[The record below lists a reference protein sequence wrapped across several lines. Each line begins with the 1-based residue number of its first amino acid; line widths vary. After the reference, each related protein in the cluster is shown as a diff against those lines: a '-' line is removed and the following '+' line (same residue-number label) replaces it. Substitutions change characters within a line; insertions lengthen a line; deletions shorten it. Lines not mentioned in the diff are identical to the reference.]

1 MMELRGG
8 ARRRG
13 RGLRYN
19 TAVASRW
26 RAFYARLGWIEKLF
40 LLFLAAYL
48 LFRLVMPGNPLRSVA
63 QLGATFLGVAVAVK
77 LARAGI
83 KKAIWRLRNRL
94 IVAYLFIAVVPVV
107 LILVLVGLSGYSLTG
122 QIAVYLVSTELER
135 RAESLIGPAEGLL
148 STPPAERA
156 DRIRW
161 MAPYLEHR
169 YPGLEVLLRDR
180 GEWRYPESSRLAA
193 PPPGWTMD
201 HGLLRKDGR
210 LHIWAHVVRGQAEA
224 VLTAPLSKELL
235 GNLATDLG
243 QVTFLPPLPAE
254 EQPRD
259 RRASQ
264 RSIRG
269 GGDVQ
274 LGAVPPPANRFDVE
288 VTWFSL
294 TPVAVWE
301 SPGQKLDGTL
311 AVASR
316 PWAVLRTLFVE
327 HVEVMR
333 GIWFWFFLAV
343 ASMLLLVE
351 LVSLV
356 IGVSLSRTITG
367 AVHNLYEGTQKV
379 MQGDFSHR
387 IEVRGNDQL
396 AELGGSFNRMNENL
410 ERLVRVEKERERL
423 QSELE
428 IAREVQNQLY
438 PRTIPALRTLELT
451 AACNP
456 ARTVSGDYYDYL
468 NLHEERVAI
477 AIGDVAGKGI
487 SAALLMATVQ
497 SSLRTQIRACLEA
510 AAAAGASGGRSA
522 HDAMP
527 TSRLVSQLNQQ
538 LYAFTSAEKF
548 ATFYFGVY
556 DDESG
561 VLTYTNAGHPPPI
574 LIRKGEALRL
584 ETNGMVVGAFPFAEY
599 GESRIELL
607 SGDLLVC
614 FTDGITEPENE
625 YGEMFGEDS
634 LVQVLRKNYARET
647 PDIIRSV
654 MESVAQWTNSPELQ
668 DDMTLLVA
676 RRR

>member
-1 MMELRGG
+1 MGTPR
-8 ARRRG
+8 APSRSRR
-13 RGLRYN
+13 LRYN
-19 TAVASRW
+19 TAVASLW
-26 RAFYARLGWIEKLF
+26 RALYRKLGWIDKLF
-40 LLFLAAYL
+40 VLLLAAYL
-48 LFRLVMPGNPLRSVA
+48 FLRWVMPVSPLRSLA
-63 QLGATFLGVAVAVK
+63 QLAATCLGAAVAVK
-77 LARAGI
+77 LARAAVR
-83 KKAIWRLRNRL
+83 KAIWRLRNRL
-94 IVAYLFIAVVPVV
+94 IVAYLFIAVVPIV

-148 STPPAERA
+148 ATRPAERA

-161 MAPYLEHR
+161 MAPYLEQR
-169 YPGLEVLLRDR
+169 FPGLELLVRDR
-180 GEWRYPESSRLAA
+180 GEWRYPESSRMAP
-193 PPPGWTMD
+193 PPPGWPTD
-201 HGLLRKDGR
+201 HGLLSKDGR
-210 LHIWAHVVRGQAEA
+210 LYVWAHVVRGQAEA
-224 VLTAPLSKELL
+224 VFSAPLTKDLL
-235 GNLATDLG
+235 GGLAAKLG

-254 EQPRD
+254 DQPGGRGTPP
-259 RRASQ
+259 
-264 RSIRG
+264 RSFRPA
-269 GGDVQ
+269 GDVQ
-274 LGAVPPPANRFDVE
+274 LGELPPPANRFDVE

-294 TPVAVWE
+294 TPVAVWDN
-301 SPGQKLDGTL
+301 PGQKLDGTL

-316 PWAVLRTLFVE
+316 PWTVLRTLFVE

-379 MQGDFSHR
+379 MLGDFSHR

-396 AELGGSFNRMNENL
+396 AELGSSFNRMNENL

-438 PRTIPALRTLELT
+438 PRTIPLLRTLELT

-468 NLHEERVAI
+468 SLHDRRVAI

-510 AAAAGASGGRSA
+510 AAAAGADGGRSRF
-522 HDAMP
+522 DALP

-599 GESRIELL
+599 GESRIELA

-634 LVQVLRKNYARET
+634 LIEVLRKNHSRET
-647 PDIIRSV
+647 PEIIRAV
-654 MESVAQWTNSPELQ
+654 MESVTQWTNSPELQ